1 MESEIIIIL
10 VAAVFLIAAFC
21 ISLFAR
27 LIHIKNR
34 LREISSTLDDISA
47 GHINHKILA
56 RPDEIT
62 AAICYQINGIVS
74 CYQNRLI
81 ELEKAADTNRQLM
94 TSLSHDVRT
103 PLTTL
108 LGYLDAVH
116 KNMVNGQEREDYI
129 ETARK
134 KAHDLKEYIDVLFD
148 WFKLNSNEETISMEP
163 HEIAELTR
171 NLLKDWIPVFEEKA
185 LDYDIDIPQSRLM
198 ASVDIDGYTR
208 VINNLIQ
215 NVIAHSGASKIEIG
229 LFVKSENI
237 NISVADNGT
246 GIPAEDLKHIFE
258 RLYKCDKGRS
268 EKGSGLGLN
277 IVWQLVNKMGGRI
290 SAESEPGKHTVF
302 TVTFPLVE

>member
-1 MESEIIIIL
+1 MKSEIIFIL
-10 VAAVFLIAAFC
+10 VASVFLMAALC
-21 ISLFAR
+21 ISLIAR

-74 CYQNRLI
+74 RYQDRLI
-81 ELEKAADTNRQLM
+81 ELEKAADANRQLM

-116 KNMVNGQEREDYI
+116 KNMVYGQEREDYI

-185 LDYDIDIPQSRLM
+185 LVYDIDIPQSRLM

-208 VINNLIQ
+208 VIGNLIQ
-215 NVIAHSGASKIEIG
+215 NVITHSGASKIEIG
-229 LFVKSENI
+229 IFAQSGNI
-237 NISVADNGT
+237 NISVADNGA

-277 IVWQLVNKMGGRI
+277 IVWQLVNKMGGSI
-290 SAESEPGKHTVF
+290 SAESEPGKRTAF
-302 TVTFPLVE
+302 TVTFALVD

>member
-148 WFKLNSNEETISMEP
+148 WFKLNSNGETISMEP

-277 IVWQLVNKMGGRI
+277 IVWQLVNKMGGSI